1 MPLELA
7 ACTDGDMDRA
17 FVIVSDAFGQ
27 EYPYIKYVFPKHET
41 LAGRRTGGNR
51 LRALKN
57 GDPNTTY
64 LKITDTE
71 TGVMTA
77 VAKWNIYDGIIPDEA
92 SLEGEFWDTETEK
105 KLAQEIFAGYLMPRR
120 KAIKNAVG
128 KIVCRSAWEYATIM
142 LTQALLRS

>member
-27 EYPYIKYVFPKHET
+27 EYPYINYVFPKHET

-77 VAKWNIYDGIIPDEA
+77 VAKWNIYDGIIPD
-92 SLEGEFWDTETEK
+92 
-105 KLAQEIFAGYLMPRR
+105 
-120 KAIKNAVG
+120 
-128 KIVCRSAWEYATIM
+128 
-142 LTQALLRS
+142 